1 MLCRDLRLG
10 IAALFLGWA
19 GPAAT
24 PAFGQETPPA
34 ALPPAAPQ
42 QPLPLA
48 RVVMFSSSVGFFEH
62 RGEIDGNRQIEFA
75 FKTTDI
81 NDLLKS
87 LVVRDRG
94 GGLVTT
100 VNYGSPEPLARTLR
114 SLAVDLTEAPTL
126 AEILQQLRG
135 HRVRVQTTAEVEGV
149 VVGVENRSLAVGDKE
164 MQVQV
169 LNLRT
174 DAGLRSVRLDQIELT
189 RFVEPEIDR
198 QFQEG
203 LDLIASQ
210 YASDEKR
217 VKLDFRGAG
226 KRAVSVGYIQEAPV
240 WKTSYRLVLD
250 EKEQPFLQG
259 WAIVENTTAQD
270 WRDVQLTLVSGRPI
284 SFLMELAEPLF
295 MARPLVTPEQHA
307 SLRPRVYDQ
316 DLAAREREFA
326 EAGDLASRGGMG
338 GMGGMMGGMGGAF
351 GGGGEGRESRPFVT
365 SVVPV
370 VDSDM
375 DLREGVAAAAS
386 AGDVGELF
394 RYVIKQPVTL
404 GRNESAM
411 LPIVNSAVQGEKVA
425 IYNPAV
431 HAKHPLA
438 GLRLTNT
445 TDLHLLQGPI
455 TLFDGGE
462 YAGDA
467 RIEDIPPGSTRL
479 VSYALD
485 LETEVSVAEQ
495 PEQQVLVALAIRRGG
510 LWLKHEVTR
519 QSRYTLKNS
528 STKAKKL
535 LLERPV
541 DANWK
546 LAEPMPLETTRDM
559 HRLAVDAEPGKTAT
573 VDVVEERQL
582 VETAALASL
591 DPAQLQ
597 VYVRLPAASPAL
609 REALNKAILAKSDVA
624 IAEADRARLEGRLRD
639 LEAEQGRIRTN
650 LQATSSLRID
660 DVNDENRASR
670 QNLLKRY
677 LDRLSSLETELETE
691 RTALAALR
699 KDEADKSESLGK
711 LLESLVAE

>member
-10 IAALFLGWA
+10 IAALFLSGIGA
-19 GPAAT
+19 MPAWC
-24 PAFGQETPPA
+24 QEV
-34 ALPPAAPQ
+34 ALERSVPPPAAPP

-62 RGEIDGNRQIEFA
+62 RGEIEGNRQIEFA
-75 FKTTDI
+75 FKTADI

-135 HRVRVQTTAEVEGV
+135 HRVRVQTAAEVEGV
-149 VVGVENRSLAVGDKE
+149 VVGVENRSVAVGEKE

-226 KRAVSVGYIQEAPV
+226 KRDVSVGYIQEAPV

-270 WRDVQLTLVSGRPI
+270 WSDVQLTLVSGRPI

-295 MARPLVTPEQHA
+295 MTRPLVTPEQHA

-326 EAGDLASRGGMG
+326 EAGDLARRGDMGGMG
-338 GMGGMMGGMGGAF
+338 GMGGMMGGGGGAF
-351 GGGGEGRESRPFVT
+351 GGGGGEPFVT
-365 SVVPV
+365 SVIPV

-394 RYVIKQPVTL
+394 RYVIKEPVTL

-485 LETEVSVAEQ
+485 LETEIAAAEQ
-495 PEQQVLVALAIRRGG
+495 PEKQVLVGLSIRRGG
-510 LWLKHEVTR
+510 LSLQHKVTR
-519 QSRYTLKNS
+519 QTRYTLKNS

-546 LAEPMPLETTRDM
+546 LAEPAPLETTRGM
-559 HRLAVDAEPGKTAT
+559 HRLAVDAQPGKTAV
-573 VDVVEERQL
+573 VDVVEERAL
-582 VETAALASL
+582 VETAALVSL
-591 DPAQLQ
+591 DPAPMQ
-597 VYVRLPAASPAL
+597 VYMRLPAASPPF
-609 REALNKAILAKSDVA
+609 
-624 IAEADRARLEGRLRD
+624 ARR
-639 LEAEQGRIRTN
+639 
-650 LQATSSLRID
+650 
-660 DVNDENRASR
+660 
-670 QNLLKRY
+670 
-677 LDRLSSLETELETE
+677 
-691 RTALAALR
+691 
-699 KDEADKSESLGK
+699 
-711 LLESLVAE
+711 

>member
-1 MLCRDLRLG
+1 
-10 IAALFLGWA
+10 
-19 GPAAT
+19 
-24 PAFGQETPPA
+24 
-34 ALPPAAPQ
+34 
-42 QPLPLA
+42 
-48 RVVMFSSSVGFFEH
+48 
-62 RGEIDGNRQIEFA
+62 
-75 FKTTDI
+75 
-81 NDLLKS
+81 
-87 LVVRDRG
+87 
-94 GGLVTT
+94 
-100 VNYGSPEPLARTLR
+100 
-114 SLAVDLTEAPTL
+114 
-126 AEILQQLRG
+126 
-135 HRVRVQTTAEVEGV
+135 
-149 VVGVENRSLAVGDKE
+149 
-164 MQVQV
+164 
-169 LNLRT
+169 
-174 DAGLRSVRLDQIELT
+174 
-189 RFVEPEIDR
+189 
-198 QFQEG
+198 
-203 LDLIASQ
+203 
-210 YASDEKR
+210 
-217 VKLDFRGAG
+217 
-226 KRAVSVGYIQEAPV
+226 
-240 WKTSYRLVLD
+240 
-250 EKEQPFLQG
+250 
-259 WAIVENTTAQD
+259 
-270 WRDVQLTLVSGRPI
+270 
-284 SFLMELAEPLF
+284 
-295 MARPLVTPEQHA
+295 
-307 SLRPRVYDQ
+307 
-316 DLAAREREFA
+316 
-326 EAGDLASRGGMG
+326 
-338 GMGGMMGGMGGAF
+338 
-351 GGGGEGRESRPFVT
+351 
-365 SVVPV
+365 
-370 VDSDM
+370 
-375 DLREGVAAAAS
+375 
-386 AGDVGELF
+386 
-394 RYVIKQPVTL
+394 
-404 GRNESAM
+404 
-411 LPIVNSAVQGEKVA
+411 
-425 IYNPAV
+425 
-431 HAKHPLA
+431 
-438 GLRLTNT
+438 
-445 TDLHLLQGPI
+445 LLQGPI

-597 VYVRLPAASPAL
+597 VYVRLPAASAPM